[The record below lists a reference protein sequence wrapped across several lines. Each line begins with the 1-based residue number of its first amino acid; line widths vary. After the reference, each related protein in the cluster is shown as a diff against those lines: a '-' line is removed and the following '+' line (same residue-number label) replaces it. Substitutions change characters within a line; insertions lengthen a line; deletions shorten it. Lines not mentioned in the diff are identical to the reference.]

1 MQVDFDLLMPETLPE
16 ALALLAEMAP
26 DLTPIA
32 GGTNVIVNMREDRH
46 RYQKLMDLNRI
57 GELHGIRKE
66 DDRLVIGSTTTLA
79 RVLEHPLVREHALP
93 LMQAA
98 SVFANP
104 LVRNRATVGG
114 NLVDA
119 SPAADTAPPLL
130 AMDANVLLASKKG
143 FRQLPLHDFMVGVN
157 KTLCQPDELLVSI
170 RCPIPAGKRR
180 GGFKKAGLRKGTAC
194 SIISAAVMVECDE
207 DGICQKARIALGA
220 AAPRPIRA
228 EAAEE
233 LLAGQRLTPQV
244 IAEAGRLCAQAAS
257 PIDDIRGSAEY
268 RRRMVE
274 VIVRR
279 LLADVAD
286 HL

>member
-1 MQVDFDLLMPETLPE
+1 MQVDFDLLIPETLPE
-16 ALALLAEMAP
+16 ALAMLDDMAP

-46 RYQKLMDLNRI
+46 RYRKLLDLNRI
-57 GELHGIRKE
+57 GELHGIRQE
-66 DDRLVIGSTTTLA
+66 DDHLLLGSTTTLA
-79 RVLEHPLVREHALP
+79 KVLEHPLIREHALP

-98 SVFANP
+98 HVFANP

-130 AMDANVLLASKKG
+130 ALDADVLLASKKG
-143 FRQLPLHDFMVGVN
+143 FRHLPLHAFLVGVN
-157 KTLCQPDELLVSI
+157 ETLCRPDELLVSI
-170 RCPIPAGKRR
+170 RCPIPQGKRH
-180 GGFKKAGLRKGTAC
+180 GGFKKIGLRKGTAC
-194 SIISAAVMVECDE
+194 SVISAAVMVECNE
-207 DGICQKARIALGA
+207 GRICQKARIALGA
-220 AAPRPIRA
+220 VAPRPIRA

-233 LLAGQRLTPQV
+233 MLVGERLVPEV
-244 IAEAGRLCAQAAS
+244 VAEAGRLCAEAVS
-257 PIDDIRGSAEY
+257 PIDDIRGSAAY

-279 LLADVAD
+279 LLANVASQ
-286 HL
+286 L